1 MVISGEGPLSSAL
14 RQVPQVGVRALEM
27 LSRPSSFKAD
37 EEENKAFFLIF
48 SLVRNRLLKLSI

>member
-48 SLVRNRLLKLSI
+48 SQVRNKTT